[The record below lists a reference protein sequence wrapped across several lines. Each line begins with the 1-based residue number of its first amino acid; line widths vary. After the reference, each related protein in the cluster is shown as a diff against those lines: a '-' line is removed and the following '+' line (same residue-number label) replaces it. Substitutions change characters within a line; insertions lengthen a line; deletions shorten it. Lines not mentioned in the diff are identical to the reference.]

1 MTPEE
6 LQTYRID
13 RTGWDAGPWDT
24 EPDRVDWEHAGLP
37 CFVLRNHHG
46 NWCGYA
52 GVAAGHPLYGQTYHE
67 PDINVHGGLTYS
79 GECRPPIC
87 HVPKPGDPD
96 EMFWFGFDCGHAFD
110 VSPGLDANM
119 RQSMRQSGII
129 TPAKIFSADSLET
142 YRTLAYAQAETNRLA
157 EQLAQYP
164 EHAQGVVGG
173 DDEVERPAGGDEGEL

>member
-13 RTGWDAGPWDT
+13 RTGWDAGPWDG

-46 NWCGYA
+46 AWCGYA
-52 GVAAGHPLYGQTYHE
+52 GVAAGHPLYGQSYH
-67 PDINVHGGLTYS
+67 DIGINVHGGLTYA

-96 EMFWFGFDCGHAFD
+96 EMFWFGFDCGHCFD
-110 VSPGLDANM
+110 VMPGMVAHL
-119 RQSMRQSGII
+119 REVY
-129 TPAKIFSADSLET
+129 AKLGDVPPPDPLPSE

-157 EQLAQYP
+157 EQLADSANG
-164 EHAQGVVGG
+164 AQGIVSR
-173 DDEVERPAGGDEGEL
+173 DDEPERPAGGD